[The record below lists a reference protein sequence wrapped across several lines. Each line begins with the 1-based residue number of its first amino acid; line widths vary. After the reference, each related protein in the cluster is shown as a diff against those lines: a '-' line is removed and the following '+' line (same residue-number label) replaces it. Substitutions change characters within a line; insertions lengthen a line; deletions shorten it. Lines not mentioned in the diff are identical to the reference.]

1 MRGLGCEFR
10 LTMTIK
16 ACSFTENFPGL
27 MSNDNAPSGT
37 LHRGSFSQARPI
49 GNTNN
54 CATTYPILKEG
65 CAQLAIVLSQLNMR
79 IL

>member
-1 MRGLGCEFR
+1 MIEAGYQLR
-10 LTMTIK
+10 LTITIK

-27 MSNDNAPSGT
+27 MSKDNAPSGT
-37 LHRGSFSQARPI
+37 RHRGSFSQARPI

-65 CAQLAIVLSQLNMR
+65 YTRLAIVCSQPKMF
-79 IL
+79 II